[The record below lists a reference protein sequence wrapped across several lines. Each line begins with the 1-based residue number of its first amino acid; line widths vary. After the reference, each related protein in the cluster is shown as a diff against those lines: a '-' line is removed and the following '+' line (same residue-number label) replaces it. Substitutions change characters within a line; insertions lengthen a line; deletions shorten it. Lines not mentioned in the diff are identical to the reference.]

1 MKDEYP
7 LHIINEIIS
16 MVDLLRDL
24 LDTYKCREI
33 ITSGM
38 NYSYNCSRRRS
49 IVVHHTCNTFNLGD
63 HIRFDI

>member
-24 LDTYKCREI
+24 LYAYECRDI

-49 IVVHHTCNTFNLGD
+49 IIVHHTYNTFNLGD
-63 HIRFDI
+63 HIMFDI